1 MTSLLFIKCYEDF
14 KEILKTILKVVTL
27 MNKKKFKAE
36 KLYSISLSLA
46 KSMLE
51 KGIISNKEYM
61 EIDTILL
68 DKYHPTLG
76 TLLTG
81 KPLT

>member
-1 MTSLLFIKCYEDF
+1 
-14 KEILKTILKVVTL
+14 

-36 KLYSISLSLA
+36 KLYSISLSVA

-51 KGIISNKEYM
+51 KGIISKKEYM
-61 EIDTILL
+61 EIDAMLL
-68 DKYHPTLG
+68 DKYHPILG